1 MSNRLTLFAGAAL
14 VLVGLT
20 AFLTMQA
27 DHRNELHEQ
36 PALAFPKLAASGQ
49 EVSQFAITS
58 SSSKVTLV
66 KQTDGAWL
74 VEEMGRYPA
83 KIDLI
88 NRLYLDLSTLS
99 LLEKRSA
106 KAENQAAMGLD
117 APGSGGAGIEIKA
130 LDKSGAEMAG
140 IIQGKVKDLSA
151 NGTPATLFVRRIG
164 DNQAWFARSN
174 LQASAAPGEW
184 VDKLI
189 MSILGN
195 RLSLVELRPNGPD
208 PVVLRRDRPD
218 SPDINLVDVPK
229 GRKQDSA
236 QISALSQALNAL
248 TFESVKPKADVDM
261 TGATIVRYRLFE
273 GPVIDVRVKR
283 IDGKTYAAFS
293 AGSSNGL
300 SDTAMKEVADINAR
314 TSPFVYVLPGYKAD
328 VMTPS
333 KEALLQKPETAAPAK
348 VTKP

>member
-14 VLVGLT
+14 VLVGITTFASL
-20 AFLTMQA
+20 QA
-27 DHRNELHEQ
+27 DHRNERHEQ

-49 EVSQFAITS
+49 DLGKLVISGP
-58 SSSKVTLV
+58 SSKTTLV
-66 KQTDGAWL
+66 KQADGTWV
-74 VEEMGRYPA
+74 VEELGNYPA

-99 LLEKRSA
+99 LLERRSA

-117 APGSGGAGIEIKA
+117 APGNGGAGIEIKA
-130 LDKSGAEMAG
+130 LDKSGAELAG
-140 IIQGKVKDLSA
+140 IIQGKVKDPSA
-151 NGTPATLFVRRIG
+151 NGTPATLFVRRSG
-164 DNQAWFARSN
+164 EDQAWFARSN
-174 LQASAAPGEW
+174 LQASAMPGEW
-184 VDKLI
+184 VDKFI

-208 PVVLRRDRPD
+208 PVVLRRDKPD

-236 QISALSQALNAL
+236 QVSALSQALNAL
-248 TFESVKPKADVDM
+248 TFESVKPKADADM
-261 TGATIVRYRLFE
+261 TGAALVRYRLFE

-283 IDGKTYAAFS
+283 ADGKTYAAFA
-293 AGSSNGL
+293 AGSKEGM
-300 SDTAMKEVADINAR
+300 SDAAMKEVADINAR
-314 TSPFVYVLPGYKAD
+314 TSPFVYVLPAYKAD

-333 KEALLQKPETAAPAK
+333 KEALLQKPEAAAPAK
-348 VTKP
+348 PAKP